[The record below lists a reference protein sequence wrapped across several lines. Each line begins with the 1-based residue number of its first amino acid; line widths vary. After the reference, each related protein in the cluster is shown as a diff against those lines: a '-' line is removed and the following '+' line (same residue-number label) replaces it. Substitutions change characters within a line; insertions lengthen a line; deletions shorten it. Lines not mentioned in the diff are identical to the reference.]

1 MLEKLLKK
9 LIKTSSGK
17 WRNVMAIAGLSIAMV
32 LILFAVQLQVNYN
45 ELLHGKS
52 NQDSVANFL
61 VVNKI
66 VSNDNIGN
74 THLSEEQIE
83 DLKKQPFIDAV
94 GLITSSQFKIS
105 ADGGNALP
113 FTTDLFFESVP
124 DEFLD
129 INNSDWQWN
138 ENSGFIPVVIPNM
151 FLDLYNFGFATSQGS
166 PQLSQEV
173 IRQIPLQITI
183 YSATGQVNYPARVV
197 GFSDRISS
205 ILVPQSFM
213 EWANA
218 KFGNGKPVSTSRVV
232 IRTEDP
238 GNPQL
243 TEYLAQ
249 NNLKTDV
256 EKTRFSR
263 YRQIVNFVVSIS
275 WATGL
280 AMLLFALLIF
290 SLFIELTIMSA
301 KEEVKLLVTL
311 GSAPRQLKK
320 FLMKQFFPQ
329 NIFIALVVLIIV
341 VVFQYIFFVFLRNQ
355 NMYVSPFISI
365 FTIAAAL
372 LILLVLY
379 IVNRRT
385 VSKVAE

>member
-17 WRNVMAIAGLSIAMV
+17 WRNLMAVAGLSIAMI

-45 ELLHGKS
+45 QLLHGKS
-52 NQDSVANFL
+52 NRDSVANFL

-66 VSNDNIGN
+66 VSNENIGN
-74 THLSEEQIE
+74 THLSQQQID
-83 DLKKQPFIDAV
+83 DLRKQPFIDAV
-94 GLITSSQFKIS
+94 GILTSSQFKIS
-105 ADGGNALP
+105 ADGGSALP

-124 DEFLD
+124 NEFLD
-129 INNSDWQWN
+129 INNPDWEWN
-138 ENSGFIPVVIPNM
+138 EASGFIPVVIPNM
-151 FLDLYNFGFATSQGS
+151 FLDLYNFGFATSQNA

-173 IRQIPLQITI
+173 IRQIPLMITI
-183 YSATGQVNYPARVV
+183 YSNAGQQTYPARVV

-205 ILVPQSFM
+205 ILVPQNFM
-213 EWANA
+213 EWANE
-218 KFGNGKPVSTSRVV
+218 KFGNGQPVATSRVV
-232 IRTEDP
+232 IRTDDP
-238 GNPQL
+238 GSPQL

-263 YRQIVNFVVSIS
+263 YRQIVNFVVNIS
-275 WATGL
+275 WGTGL

-301 KEEVKLLVTL
+301 KEEIKLLVTL

-320 FLMKQFFPQ
+320 FLIKQFFPQ
-329 NIFIALVVLIIV
+329 NVFITLVVLIVV

-355 NMYVSPFISI
+355 NMHVSPLISVY
-365 FTIAAAL
+365 TIATAL

-379 IVNRRT
+379 FVNRRT
-385 VSKVAE
+385 IRRVAE

>member
-17 WRNVMAIAGLSIAMV
+17 WGNVMAIVGLSIAMV

-45 ELLHGKS
+45 ELLHGKA

-74 THLSEEQIE
+74 THLLEREIQ
-83 DLKKQPFIDAV
+83 DLKKQSFIDAV

-113 FTTDLFFESVP
+113 FNTDLFFESVP

-129 INNSDWQWN
+129 INNPDWQWN

-173 IRQIPLQITI
+173 IRQIPLHITI
-183 YSATGQVNYPARVV
+183 YSPTGQVNYPGRVV

-218 KFGNGKPVSTSRVV
+218 KYGNGKPASTSRVV

-249 NNLKTDV
+249 NSLKTDV

-263 YRQIVNFVVSIS
+263 YREIVNFVVSIS

-280 AMLLFALLIF
+280 VMLLFALLIF

-301 KEEVKLLVTL
+301 KEEVKLLLTL
-311 GSAPRQLKK
+311 GSGPKQLKK
-320 FLMKQFFPQ
+320 FLMRQFFPK

-365 FTIAAAL
+365 FTVATAL

-379 IVNRRT
+379 LVNRRT

>member
-83 DLKKQPFIDAV
+83 DLNKQPFIDAV

-183 YSATGQVNYPARVV
+183 YIATGQVNYPARVV

-218 KFGNGKPVSTSRVV
+218 KFGNRKPVSTSRVV

-238 GNPQL
+238 GKPQL

-355 NMYVSPFISI
+355 NMHVSPFISI